1 MDSDGEMY
9 DESVDCDLDMAQ
21 KNWSR
26 ISNGINKVILSIL
39 FYVTVNGVIQGSAN
53 CGPWATFKILF

>member
-39 FYVTVNGVIQGSAN
+39 FYDIVNGVI
-53 CGPWATFKILF
+53 